1 MNNPALIFSNPLDTG
16 ITKGFVFLLLSLFIC
31 EAQMD
36 KQLMQEAVPR
46 TPHLTEDPEASWNR
60 NSKEEEEEEEER
72 KEGGF

>member
-36 KQLMQEAVPR
+36 KQLMQEAVPC
-46 TPHLTEDPEASWNR
+46 TAHLTEDPEAS
-60 NSKEEEEEEEER
+60 
-72 KEGGF
+72 